1 MIKYLSKDD
10 DFKSIVKE
18 KTLVD
23 FYADW
28 CGPCQMMGKVLE
40 EYEGNVNI
48 LKVNT
53 DEYPDL
59 AASFGVMSIPTLILM
74 ENGIELKKHVGLLS
88 KEDLDEF
95 LK

>member
-1 MIKYLSKDD
+1 MIKYLTKDD
-10 DFKSIVKE
+10 DFQKIVKD

-40 EYEGNVNI
+40 DYNGDVNI

-53 DEYPDL
+53 DEYSDL
-59 AASFGVMSIPTLILM
+59 AMSFGVMSIPSLIFI
-74 ENGIELKKHVGLLS
+74 ENGSELKNNVGLLS
-88 KEDLDEF
+88 KDELDEF